1 VSVDWSFT
9 MRRFALSFG
18 RFVHPFSVILGRAGG
33 SSGHSAGAD
42 PAAIERLHV
51 ERAHAAIH
59 PVHLTSPDGRRRA
72 AHVNA
77 VRDICSR
84 RDTEN

>member
-1 VSVDWSFT
+1 

-18 RFVHPFSVILGRAGG
+18 RFVHPFSVLLNRSGG
-33 SSGHSAGAD
+33 SGGAHSSATDAGATD
-42 PAAIERLHV
+42 PGAIERLHV
-51 ERAHAAIH
+51 ERAHAAVH

-84 RDTEN
+84 GKSD

>member
-1 VSVDWSFT
+1 

-18 RFVHPFSVILGRAGG
+18 RFVHPFSVLLHRGGG
-33 SSGHSAGAD
+33 SSGRSAD
-42 PAAIERLHV
+42 PTDPGAIERLHV
-51 ERAHAAIH
+51 ERAHAAVH

-84 RDTEN
+84 GNTEN

>member
-1 VSVDWSFT
+1 

-18 RFVHPFSVILGRAGG
+18 RFVHPFSAILNRGG
-33 SSGHSAGAD
+33 GPGAGHSAGAAD
-42 PAAIERLHV
+42 PGAIERLHV
-51 ERAHAAIH
+51 ERAHAAVH
-59 PVHLTSPDGRRRA
+59 PVHLTSPDGRRRT

-84 RDTEN
+84 RDTES

>member
-1 VSVDWSFT
+1 

-18 RFVHPFSVILGRAGG
+18 LFVHPFSVLLNRRGGAGG
-33 SSGHSAGAD
+33 AHAGAADAGAAD

-51 ERAHAAIH
+51 ERAHAAVH

-77 VRDICSR
+77 VRDISR
-84 RDTEN
+84 RNTAD